1 MVTVGHYP
9 RIKVLVMRAP
19 EVVLFLFLCYLLV
32 CFCVRYL
39 LRYST
44 TSGAHSLF
52 CYRPWVIHPRLLKCS
67 PSGYKFASTFSR
79 YNSLVGYY
87 RTYYANIWIFHSSLF
102 VLHLNMLLANS
113 IGDNSSNYFN
123 FRLESTRLLSF
134 FAMLK
139 ELLLNYI
146 TP

>member
-67 PSGYKFASTFSR
+67 PSGYKLASTFSR
-79 YNSLVGYY
+79 HNSLVGYY

-102 VLHLNMLLANS
+102 VLHLNTHNVAIVPADLKSAGIEYKDLL
-113 IGDNSSNYFN
+113 I
-123 FRLESTRLLSF
+123 RLKYR
-134 FAMLK
+134 
-139 ELLLNYI
+139 
-146 TP
+146 